1 MGADECFY
9 CLATPWTYRVE
20 DVDKDPPLPKTS
32 RSSASFG
39 LRVCEG
45 WWGNREEEE
54 DEGDED
60 KELLSLMNLF
70 LICSMGVSSVIME
83 TN

>member
-1 MGADECFY
+1 M
-9 CLATPWTYRVE
+9 E
-20 DVDKDPPLPKTS
+20 DVDINPPLPKTS

-45 WWGNREEEE
+45 WWDNRVEEVEDEE
-54 DEGDED
+54 DEDV
-60 KELLSLMNLF
+60 ELLSLMNLF

>member
-1 MGADECFY
+1 MG
-9 CLATPWTYRVE
+9 
-20 DVDKDPPLPKTS
+20 DVDINPPLPKTS

-39 LRVCEG
+39 LRVCDG
-45 WWGNREEEE
+45 WWGNREVEEE
-54 DEGDED
+54 DEDDED
-60 KELLSLMNLF
+60 AELLSLMNLF